1 MWSIKSWLQGNEKQ
15 MHWTQN
21 KGKSVVAERF
31 IRTLK
36 NKKKKK
42 KNVHIDKLDNIV
54 DESNKTYSTIKM
66 KSADVKSRVYI
77 DFGKK
82 SKIKIKIKSLNLELM
97 TM

>member
-1 MWSIKSWLQGNEKQ
+1 M
-15 MHWTQN
+15 
-21 KGKSVVAERF
+21 
-31 IRTLK
+31 
-36 NKKKKK
+36 
-42 KNVHIDKLDNIV
+42 HIDKLDNIV